1 MKQIL
6 LSVGSAALA
15 AALLCSCAPFQIA
28 SKVLDESELSQAVET
43 VGQQAEDTQIVSQAL
58 SAGMVQR
65 VYVAEQN
72 VTSLDVESV
81 DAAIRI
87 ETADVSQVE
96 VEYVEP
102 SDQSWYRFWVEGST
116 LKIEKRGQT
125 NGNRSEV
132 EIAMKI
138 TLPVREYQEIEVHS
152 TTSGV
157 KMQDVEVWSLELET
171 TNSSISLSGLTVGEL
186 SGEAK
191 NGSVKVEDTVARK
204 IELELNNGT
213 IAFDNAQADDYE
225 CEVSNGSISGTLAGR
240 EEDYNI
246 RTSVGMGSNS
256 LPSSTRSGA
265 GKSIE
270 FHVDNGNIKVQF
282 AG

>member
-6 LSVGSAALA
+6 LSAGSAALA
-15 AALLCSCAPFQIA
+15 AALLCSCVPFQIA
-28 SKVLDESELSQAVET
+28 SKVLDESNQVIGQDLEDIADSIQASQEV
-43 VGQQAEDTQIVSQAL
+43 QISGLTRRTYTASQNIT
-58 SAGMVQR
+58 G
-65 VYVAEQN
+65 
-72 VTSLDVESV
+72 LDVESQ

-102 SDQSWYRFWVEGST
+102 SDQTLYRFWVEGST
-116 LKIEKRGQT
+116 LKIEKRGQS

-132 EIAMKI
+132 ETSMKI
-138 TLPVREYQEIEVHS
+138 TLPAGAYQEIEIRG
-152 TTSGV
+152 TNSGV
-157 KMQDVEVWSLELET
+157 KIQDVEVQSLELENS
-171 TNSSISLSGLTVGEL
+171 NSSVSLSGLTVGEL
-186 SGEAK
+186 SGEVK
-191 NGSVKVEDTVARK
+191 NGGVKVSDTSAQK
-204 IELELNNGT
+204 IELELSNGS

-225 CEVSNGSISGTLAGR
+225 CEVSNGTISGTLAGR

-246 RTSVGMGSNS
+246 RTSVGMGSNN
-256 LPSSTRSGA
+256 LPSSTKTGA

-270 FHVDNGNIKVQF
+270 FHVDNGSIKVQF